1 VSQIRTALADPSV
14 TGHAWYVVKL
24 LVGFLKGAVIG
35 GGIGYG
41 AFALWQATEFSNA
54 WLTFGL
60 VGALVGLL
68 VGKPIWSLLRDKDST
83 TVVAL
88 LKAAFGFGI
97 GCGLYALLAKAWSP
111 GELRIAGEDVFTW
124 QPTVGGAI
132 GAVYGAFVEFD
143 DSIGDNSGAKT
154 KVAQDTSAAQKKLPA
169 KTAKK

>member
-1 VSQIRTALADPSV
+1 
-14 TGHAWYVVKL
+14 VVKL

-41 AFALWQATEFSNA
+41 AFALWQATDFSNA

-97 GCGLYALLAKAWSP
+97 GCGLYALLAKVWNPSALEV
-111 GELRIAGEDVFTW
+111 GGQNVFTW

-132 GAVYGAFVEFD
+132 GAVYGAFVELD
-143 DSIGDNSGAKT
+143 DSIGDDRGAKS
-154 KVAQDTSAAQKKLPA
+154 KDVQSGSQKKLPA
-169 KTAKK
+169 KPAKK

>member
-1 VSQIRTALADPSV
+1 
-14 TGHAWYVVKL
+14 VVKL

-41 AFALWQATEFSNA
+41 AFALYQATDFSNA

-83 TVVAL
+83 MVVAL

-97 GCGLYALLAKAWSP
+97 GCGLYALLAKVWSP
-111 GELRIAGEDVFTW
+111 SAWEVGGQNVFTW
-124 QPTVGGAI
+124 QPSVGGAI
-132 GAVYGAFVEFD
+132 GAVYGAFVELD
-143 DSIGDNSGAKT
+143 DSIGDGKGRDAPDK
-154 KVAQDTSAAQKKLPA
+154 SAPQKKL
-169 KTAKK
+169 TAKGAKK